1 MSDSWSIEITNLV
14 EALKLSRPP
23 AGLVTRIIA
32 IDGLG
37 GAGKSTLAR
46 QLAATLGGVPVVP
59 TDDFASWDDPIDWWP
74 RMLDQVLRPIA
85 LGQGVQYQRYDWK
98 ERRLADWVQ
107 LPPRLD
113 TVILEGV
120 TASRSEFDEYLTFR
134 IWVAAPRD
142 LRLRR
147 GLERDGDGM
156 RAQWQEWMAAE
167 DAYVSRDDP
176 VARANVVISGAV

>member
-1 MSDSWSIEITNLV
+1 MSDSWSIDITNLV
-14 EALKLSRPP
+14 EAIHVSRPP
-23 AGLVTRIIA
+23 ADLPTRIIA

-37 GAGKSTLAR
+37 GAGKSRLAG
-46 QLAATLGGVPVVP
+46 QLAAALGGVPVVP
-59 TDDFASWDDPIDWWP
+59 TDDFASWDNPIEWWS

-85 LGQGVQYQRYDWK
+85 SGQVVRYQRYDWN
-98 ERRLADWVQ
+98 ERRLADWIE
-107 LPPRLD
+107 LPPCPA

-134 IWVAAPRD
+134 IWVEAPRN

-147 GLERDGDGM
+147 GLDRDGEGM

-167 DAYVSRDDP
+167 DYVAQDDP
-176 VARANVVISGAV
+176 VARANVVISGAE